1 MKNKEML
8 VAIWLAVFAALAH
21 AGDSEAP
28 LQVRSDDWEADR
40 ARDIAVF
47 RGNVSIDKGSLHIEA
62 DEVRL
67 RTRDGEVQ
75 EGTIIGSPARFTQQ
89 PEGRQPVEGEAA
101 RIEYDAASG
110 IVILTGNAW
119 VRQQGDEIRSETI
132 RYHIDDQR
140 VTATSG
146 DRARERVRITIQP
159 KEQAGQ

>member
-1 MKNKEML
+1 MRNKGL
-8 VAIWLAVFAALAH
+8 LIAAWLAAFAAFAQ

-47 RGNVSIDKGSLHIEA
+47 HGNVTIEKGSLRIEA

-75 EGTIIGSPARFTQQ
+75 EGTIIGHPARFTQQ
-89 PEGRQPVEGEAA
+89 PEGRELVEGEAE
-101 RIEYDAASG
+101 RIEYDAANG
-110 IVILTGNAW
+110 IVILTGRAW

-146 DRARERVRITIQP
+146 ERARERVQITIQP
-159 KEQAGQ
+159 REQAGQ